1 MKKRTPEDLALL
13 IAPRAVSPD
22 TGCVVLMVGTAL
34 LLASFA
40 FWFFFYLRNAQEF
53 QGQGT
58 PQGPPPSQIKQER
71 DAAREGRLNR

>member
-22 TGCVVLMVGTAL
+22 TGCVVLLVGVAL
-34 LLASFA
+34 LLASLA
-40 FWFFFYLRNAQEF
+40 FWFVVYLKNAQEF

-58 PQGPPPSQIKQER
+58 PQGPPPAQIKKER
-71 DAAREGRLNR
+71 DAARNGKLNR